1 LKDDVG
7 ELRFLW
13 NGLGFVALALGIIG
27 IPLPILPTTPFVIL
41 AAYFF
46 SRGSPRFHRWILQ
59 HKRFGKMIRNWEEHG
74 SISRRA
80 KAFATILILLG
91 LSMPFYFMAEQFS
104 QTSRVASASL
114 IAIGWCFLM
123 TRPDGPQED

>member
-1 LKDDVG
+1 LKDDGG
-7 ELRFLW
+7 EFRFLW
-13 NGLGFVALALGIIG
+13 NGLGFFALSLGMIG

-59 HKRFGKMIRNWEEHG
+59 HKRFGKMVRNWEEHG

-80 KAFATILILLG
+80 KAFATILILLA
-91 LSMPFYFMAEQFS
+91 LSMPFYFMAEKLS
-104 QTSRVASASL
+104 QTSKVVSVSL
-114 IAIGWCFLM
+114 TAIGWSYIM
-123 TRPDGPQED
+123 TRPNGPQED